1 MNGTVISGDI
11 INSQKLSK
19 DKLTEIINQLNEWF
33 EFLAQSAQYQY
44 YFFRGDGFQLY
55 TPTSTSVFE
64 VAIALRLIVRAC
76 GSDVRLS
83 IAEGPVE
90 QLKSPLAT
98 STGWAFVHSGQGLDQ
113 MKPFALRYQQYG
125 TELCPH
131 FELNIQLIDHLVG
144 ETTVKQAKA
153 LYYYISRQADDHY
166 KLAELLGTSRVNAT
180 KLLNLGN
187 YQFIERFLELSRDT
201 HLK

>member
-19 DKLTEIINQLNEWF
+19 DKLTEIINRLNEWF
-33 EFLAQSAQYQY
+33 ETLVQSAQYQY

-55 TPTSTSVFE
+55 SPTSKRVFE

-83 IAEGPVE
+83 IAEGPIE
-90 QLKSPLAT
+90 QLKRPLAT
-98 STGWAFVHSGQGLDQ
+98 STGWAFVHSGKGLDQ
-113 MKPFALRYQQYG
+113 MKPFALRYQKYG

-153 LYYYISRQADDHY
+153 LYYYVSRQADDHY
-166 KLAELLGTSRVNAT
+166 QLAELLGTSRVNAT

-187 YQFIERFLELSRDT
+187 YQFIERFLELSKET